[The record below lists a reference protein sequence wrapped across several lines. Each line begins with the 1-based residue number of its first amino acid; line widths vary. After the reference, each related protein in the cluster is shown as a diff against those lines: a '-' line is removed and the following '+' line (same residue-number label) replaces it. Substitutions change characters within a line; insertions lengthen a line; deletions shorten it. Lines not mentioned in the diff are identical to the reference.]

1 MATRCRGRV
10 SLAAE
15 GRCDQGRVQRD
26 ADTTTI
32 TVLPPLAGC
41 QPFRFVIRNDCSG
54 GVRQNSRGE
63 RWEDDG
69 LERGLTLVK

>member
-1 MATRCRGRV
+1 M
-10 SLAAE
+10 
-15 GRCDQGRVQRD
+15 QRD